1 MSLYVGVMSGTSL
14 DGVDVATVRLEGDEE
29 RPAAADM
36 EAFRSRPWDDA
47 FRDRLERACRGGR
60 VGEISD
66 LDFEL
71 GRRFAAAVLEAL
83 EEAGIPPSDVAAVGS
98 HGQTVWHRPPGDDG
112 PEAAEDDGAPRPTG
126 RAGGGGGRKA
136 DGGAGA
142 STLQIGEAAVIAE
155 ETGLPVVSDFRVRDV
170 AAGGQGAPLTP
181 YFDRLLLAP
190 EDGARGIQNLGGMG
204 NLTALPPAGSGAGP
218 AAFDTGPGTAL
229 LDGAARRLSGGAR
242 RMDSDG
248 ALAADGTVLT
258 AALRPWLEDPF
269 FAEPP
274 PRSTGRE
281 RFGPGRLD
289 AWLREH
295 RGERPEDLLATLTEL
310 TARTVADALRWLD
323 FPLEEMYLC
332 GGGARN
338 PELVRRLR
346 RRLDPV
352 AVRDLSELGWDP
364 DAREAVAFA
373 LLARQHLLGVPASA
387 PWATGARGPRILGKL
402 TPA

>member
-1 MSLYVGVMSGTSL
+1 MPLYVGVMSGTSL
-14 DGVDVATVRLEGDEE
+14 DGVDVATVRLEGEEE
-29 RPAAADM
+29 RPSAARM

-47 FRDRLERACRGGR
+47 FRHRLERACRDGS

-66 LDFEL
+66 LGFEL

-83 EEAGIPPSDVAAVGS
+83 EEAGTADSDVAAVGS
-98 HGQTVWHRPPGDDG
+98 HGQTVWHHPPGEGGRGGPPDGDVPRSVPVGRPG
-112 PEAAEDDGAPRPTG
+112 PEGTAESA
-126 RAGGGGGRKA
+126 
-136 DGGAGA
+136 AGA
-142 STLQIGEAAVIAE
+142 STLQIGEPAVIAE

-170 AAGGQGAPLTP
+170 AAGGHGAPLTA
-181 YFDRLLLAP
+181 YFDRLLLTS
-190 EDGARGIQNLGGMG
+190 EERARGIQNLGGMG
-204 NLTALPPAGSGAGP
+204 NVTALPPAASGVGP

-229 LDGAARRLSGGAR
+229 LDAAARRLSGGER
-242 RMDSDG
+242 RMDRDGEMAASGCVLPG
-248 ALAADGTVLT
+248 ALE
-258 AALRPWLEDPF
+258 PWLEDPF

-281 RFGPGRLD
+281 RFGPDRLEV
-289 AWLREH
+289 WLEEH
-295 RGERPEDLLATLTEL
+295 RTERPEDLLATLTEL

-346 RRLDPV
+346 RRMDPV
-352 AVRDLSELGWDP
+352 PVRDLSELGWDP
-364 DAREAVAFA
+364 DAREAAAFA

-402 TPA
+402 TPV